1 MYGYNV
7 DYHNFQIK
15 RNGQHE
21 CTVLRKHAVSQ
32 ETARQYYGL
41 NTSTEIS
48 GMTLLQVQQLL
59 GMSGELKLC
68 KRPTILSH

>member
-32 ETARQYYGL
+32 KTTYNTEPLVTA
-41 NTSTEIS
+41 
-48 GMTLLQVQQLL
+48 
-59 GMSGELKLC
+59 LC
-68 KRPTILSH
+68 VIANKMAINE